1 MTAPN
6 GVHDKPEV
14 AFWRALSLMLEEGK
28 QPVQAVSDG
37 RMTVVAGGLGARGV
51 AAQYLGVAPSA
62 ITFFTFN
69 DPANPLQGFMLG
81 QRSSQNHRR
90 LGEVTL
96 ALYAYRYESDLHG
109 EARARVVRQLSHELE
124 VGAWSCPGQE
134 GHEAFGPSHAGHN
147 LAADAAFRSYAL
159 ETKDAE
165 LLALTEEHWR
175 RLAEYLRLAMDD
187 FGYVMTVGPRAWDAT
202 KAKAKGQPRSGRSA
216 QLDAAAREIWKPEA
230 RLRDSRL
237 QGLDMLGPRLVRK
250 GLGVDFQPGGRLP
263 VTVDPIVIRRTA
275 RLQSPSTQ
283 AAVLVYATTCTNLIN
298 PGPQMAARAIY
309 PEYRFAID
317 ERAGLDPAAGFTD
330 AADFR
335 PENWWAYPLA
345 DTLEWRTPQTATSA
359 PQKPEDPGPA
369 QPPAPPGIGPQG
381 LAGTLHEAI
390 TRLRDIAARRAA
402 ARGEILAETERLEAV
417 AARVAALEGDR
428 G

>member
-37 RMTVVAGGLGARGV
+37 RMTVVAGGLGARD
-51 AAQYLGVAPSA
+51 AAALYLGVAPSA
-62 ITFFTFN
+62 LTFFTFN

-96 ALYAYRYESDLHG
+96 ALYAYRYEPDLHG
-109 EARARVVRQLSHELE
+109 EARARLVRQANHERE

-187 FGYVMTVGPRAWDAT
+187 FGSVMTVGPRAWDAT

-216 QLDAAAREIWKPEA
+216 QLDAAAREIWKPEM
-230 RLRDSRL
+230 RFRDSRL

-250 GLGVDFQPGGRLP
+250 GLGIDFQPGGRLP
-263 VTVDPIVIRRTA
+263 VTVDPIVIRRTRSGAGPA
-275 RLQSPSTQ
+275 R
-283 AAVLVYATTCTNLIN
+283 AVLVYATTCTNLIN
-298 PGPQMAARAIY
+298 PGPQMAALSAESGY
-309 PEYRFAID
+309 FFAVD
-317 ERAGLDPAAGFTD
+317 KRAGLDPAAGFTD

-345 DTLEWRTPQTATSA
+345 DTLEWRTPQTGTSA
-359 PQKPEDPGPA
+359 PQKPEDPGPDH
-369 QPPAPPGIGPQG
+369 PPIPPEIGPQG
-381 LAGTLHEAI
+381 LAGELHDAI
-390 TRLRDIAARRAA
+390 SRLRDIAARRPA

-417 AARVAALEGDR
+417 AVRVAALEGDR